1 MRTDQKGTSRV
12 HRHTYLDTHQVLD
25 IPSLQA
31 ALAEARRAAWS
42 VGLVPT
48 MGALHEGHLSLV
60 RRAREENDVVVVS
73 VFVNPTQFGPQEDY
87 SRYPRDLARDTVLAV
102 EAGAD
107 LIFAPAAEEMYLP
120 GHSTWVDVEGL
131 SEGLCGASRPGHFR
145 GVCTVVAKLFSLC
158 RPDRAYFGRKDAQQ
172 LAVITRMARDLN
184 LGVEIVP
191 CAIVREADGLALS
204 SRNVYLTPEQRQQA
218 VALSRALQAAE
229 ALVAGGERRTEAI
242 EAAVRQVLAE
252 APLGEVD
259 YVALVDAEGLTPVE
273 SVESAVLLALAVRFG
288 RTRLIDNTVL
298 RV

>member
-1 MRTDQKGTSRV
+1 M

-288 RTRLIDNTVL
+288 KTRLIDNTVL